1 MKTYYINFQGR
12 KNTSKGRFQNIQKI
26 IAAENLEQAKGK
38 IKTNY
43 TIDIINS
50 ITELENFIIATI

>member
-26 IAAENLEQAKGK
+26 IAADNLEQAKNK
-38 IKTNY
+38 IETNY

>member
-12 KNTSKGRFQNIQKI
+12 KNTSKGRYQNLQKI
-26 IAAENLEQAKGK
+26 IAAENLEQAKEK
-38 IKTNY
+38 IEINY